1 MTQDLRKH
9 WKKTFSLINI
19 NGDRI
24 GRNHLSKKLKVNRLS
39 GAEPE
44 QFELFCNY
52 VEFQNL
58 TTKNSFD
65 I

>member
-1 MTQDLRKH
+1 
-9 WKKTFSLINI
+9 
-19 NGDRI
+19 
-24 GRNHLSKKLKVNRLS
+24 
-39 GAEPE
+39 
-44 QFELFCNY
+44 LFCNY

>member
-9 WKKTFSLINI
+9 WKKTFSLMNVT
-19 NGDRI
+19 GDRN

-39 GAEPE
+39 CVEPE